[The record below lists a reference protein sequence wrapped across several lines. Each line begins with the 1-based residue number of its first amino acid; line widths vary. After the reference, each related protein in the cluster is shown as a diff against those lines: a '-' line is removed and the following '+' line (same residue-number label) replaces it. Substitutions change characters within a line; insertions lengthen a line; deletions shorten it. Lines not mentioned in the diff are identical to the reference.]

1 MGTSERAP
9 SSVGLTVGIAICTS
23 CTLTGLGDYEV
34 DTCSQPAGTTSTVQ
48 SVGQFTDTPTLSSI
62 NGSSPVGS
70 FVANDCVEAVT
81 SGGNLQSTCSLLVG
95 VSPQQPVVVPIG
107 GSYAAAAIATTTPCV
122 DGQLSFQALTLGVP
136 SMVAQAAAAPSCG
149 AALPALAPL
158 PGDEAM
164 LIAWYETAIST
175 REDPIGSCSGAS
187 AAPLVFAIANGVTT
201 LSPEVGMPTMLTG
214 QATSVRPPAVIPVP
228 GSSQVVVAS
237 PDGNAVSVWPINGD
251 GSVGTAF
258 QLPGLSGARAV
269 SGAASPDGRLALAAE
284 IGCAP
289 QSIALA
295 IVTQG
300 DLFRV
305 TTVAAADGAFAV
317 NPTVAWVPSE
327 GYWIVSW
334 ISGTSGTAHV
344 VAQRFDTNG
353 NAVGSNIDPSV
364 SALTAAVTAG
374 GALFGYTQP
383 KGMNGTFL
391 NISLGCAE

>member
-1 MGTSERAP
+1 MGPSERAP

-48 SVGQFTDTPTLSSI
+48 SVGQLADTPTLSSI
-62 NGSSPVGS
+62 NGSSPVGA
-70 FVANDCVEAVT
+70 FVGNDCVEGVT
-81 SGGNLQSTCSLLVG
+81 AGGNLQSTCSLLAG
-95 VSPQQPVVVPIG
+95 LSPRQPVVVPIG
-107 GSYAAAAIATTTPCV
+107 GSYAAAAIATTSPCV
-122 DGQLSFQALTLGVP
+122 DGQLSFQALTLGAGTGTF
-136 SMVAQAAAAPSCG
+136 AQAAAPCG
-149 AALPALAPL
+149 AALPAVAPL
-158 PGDEAM
+158 PGDEAT
-164 LIAWYETAIST
+164 LIAWYQTPIST

-187 AAPLVFAIANGVTT
+187 AAPLVFAIGDGVTT
-201 LSPEVGMPTMLTG
+201 LSPQVGMPTMLTG
-214 QATSVRPPAVIPVP
+214 QATSVRPPGVIPVA
-228 GSSQVVVAS
+228 GSAQVLVAS
-237 PDGNAVSVWPINGD
+237 PDGSGVSVWPINGD

-295 IVTQG
+295 LVTQG
-300 DLFRV
+300 GDSFRV

-334 ISGTSGTAHV
+334 ISGTGGTAHV
-344 VAQRFDTNG
+344 VAQRFDSNG

-383 KGMNGTFL
+383 RGMNGTFL
-391 NISLGCAE
+391 NISLGCAK